1 MYLIDSNILIY
12 SAKPDFNYLRPLI
25 ARTNFVSI
33 ISKLEVLGF
42 HKLTERDKIYFDACF
57 KLLSIIHTDVIIF
70 EKAIEIR
77 RLYNLS
83 IGDSLI
89 SATALVNDFEL
100 ITHNTAD
107 FKRVAS
113 LKISNPI
120 I

>member
-12 SAKPDFNYLRPLI
+12 SAKPEFNYLRPLI
-25 ARTNFVSI
+25 SRSNFVSV

-42 HKLTERDKIYFDACF
+42 HKLSERDQVYFDACF
-57 KLLSIIHTDVIIF
+57 KLLSIVHTDVVIF
-70 EKAIEIR
+70 ERAIEVR

-83 IGDSLI
+83 LGDSLI
-89 SATALVNDFEL
+89 TATALVNNFEL